1 MSSSRPL
8 YLGPRLR
15 RLRREL
21 GLTQAVMA
29 DDLAI
34 SPSYIALLE
43 RNQRP
48 LTADLLLRL
57 ARAYTGR
64 ESYLLVEG
72 GDLRTAGDAVRLSR
86 ATLRTIKQN
95 LGWAFGYNIAAIP
108 LAAAG
113 LLTPMIAGFAMA
125 MRTIPHMVRYA
136 RQIADAAPRAALDAP
151 FVTADG
157 GAFARGDARAL
168 PRSPFS
174 AFRLGLLTQL
184 SNPKPAVMFSAIFL
198 GTVPPHTPIW
208 VYIALLCVVMLNETI
223 WNILVARIFSTST
236 TRARYI
242 SLKCTIDR
250 SFGGLLAL
258 LGLKVAV
265 S

>member
-1 MSSSRPL
+1 MT
-8 YLGPRLR
+8 
-15 RLRREL
+15 
-21 GLTQAVMA
+21 LTAFLA
-29 DDLAI
+29 FATLSLFAAI
-34 SPSYIALLE
+34 SPGPAVLMSARTGLTEGFRTGAMLAFGIGAGAVVWASAAMFGLNILFAAAPALL
-43 RNQRP
+43 
-48 LTADLLLRL
+48 
-57 ARAYTGR
+57 RALKIG
-64 ESYLLVEG
+64 
-72 GDLRTAGDAVRLSR
+72 
-86 ATLRTIKQN
+86 
-95 LGWAFGYNIAAIP
+95 
-108 LAAAG
+108 
-113 LLTPMIAGFAMA
+113 
-125 MRTIPHMVRYA
+125 
-136 RQIADAAPRAALDAP
+136 
-151 FVTADG
+151 G
-157 GAFARGDARAL
+157 GAYLIWMGARLWWASKVPFETRDARAL

-208 VYIALLCVVMLNETI
+208 VYIALLCVVMVNETI

-242 SLKCTIDR
+242 SLKCIIDR